1 MKIKHKFLIITVINI
16 IILVAITYFMFQF
29 SYFTYINRY
38 QEHYISQNFS
48 AINSILDNEKHNLS
62 NIAFTLSHL
71 DETYDFN
78 NQLNYNYMSN
88 YLSLERLRSL
98 DLTMIAF
105 LDKKGTLLY
114 KTHPEND
121 LTSATH
127 ILGHLNTDKRHLEDI
142 FSSDPNYVHAG
153 LLNVDERN
161 YIVAIS
167 PITKSLSSER
177 NGYLVMVREFQ
188 QPLTDVLKNTYN
200 VSITHMQNY
209 ATYRSRTIKDI
220 NGSPSMA
227 IIISDHHTDFNFA
240 SYYTKIFAI
249 SLLLFV
255 LLTYI
260 VNIIIIDKLILKRL
274 HKLSS
279 FLDTVATTKDTV
291 LSLEMQGNDEFN
303 EVAMSLNHI
312 LKEFHTVYQDI
323 NEMENR
329 YVQIMEATNDG
340 YLALN
345 ISTKEIYIS
354 PKWKEMIDYKGDNP
368 KELFLNYSSK
378 IHPDCLP
385 NLKSTFKLIKSGLSD
400 YFQVE
405 YKVIKSSGSYIW
417 VLHRGKIVEKDENGN
432 PLRLISTLTN
442 ITDRKR
448 HEDEIS
454 FLSYSDRLTGLNNRA
469 YMENK
474 LKILDDSLNSNYF
487 IIMADINGLKLVN
500 DNLGYKEGDRL
511 LHYTSS
517 ILKTN
522 CSSDDIIS
530 RWGGDAFVILCKNKD
545 LNYVFDLVDSI
556 KKDCNKAS
564 SFPFKVSVA
573 LGYARNTARYS
584 NTQAVM
590 GLAEKRM
597 YRNKLLEPRS
607 ARSATIM
614 SLSRSL
620 YEKHNETEEHT
631 MRIRNLSL
639 KLGKML
645 YLSHDILDELELLS
659 LLHDIGKI
667 GIPDHI
673 LMKPSKLN
681 DDEWE
686 IMKTHTSI
694 GYRIAQSTP
703 ELAHIADEILAHH
716 ERYDG
721 QGYPN
726 GLKGDEIPLLSRIIN
741 VIDSFDVMTYRR
753 IYKEAFTVEAA
764 VEELKR
770 CSGTQFDAF
779 IVQKFIKLLEEEKA
793 I

>member
-1 MKIKHKFLIITVINI
+1 M
-16 IILVAITYFMFQF
+16 M
-29 SYFTYINRY
+29 
-38 QEHYISQNFS
+38 
-48 AINSILDNEKHNLS
+48 
-62 NIAFTLSHL
+62 
-71 DETYDFN
+71 
-78 NQLNYNYMSN
+78 
-88 YLSLERLRSL
+88 
-98 DLTMIAF
+98 AF
-105 LDKKGTLLY
+105 LDEKGILIY
-114 KTHPEND
+114 KIHPEHD
-121 LTSATH
+121 GSVSTH
-127 ILGHLNTDKRHLEDI
+127 ILNSLNTDEKHLETI
-142 FSSDPNYVHAG
+142 FSSDSEYVHSG
-153 LLNVDERN
+153 LLNVGEKN
-161 YIVAIS
+161 YIVTIS
-167 PITKSLSSER
+167 PITKSLSGER
-177 NGYLVMVREFQ
+177 SGYLVLVREFQ
-188 QPLTDVLKNTYN
+188 KSLNDALKNAYN
-200 VSITHMQNY
+200 ASITSSLQDDAKY
-209 ATYRSRTIKDI
+209 KSQTIKDI
-220 NGSPSMA
+220 NGIPSIA
-227 IIISDHHTDFNFA
+227 ITISKNQSDLNIA
-240 SYYTKIFAI
+240 SYYVKTF
-249 SLLLFV
+249 SLSFLLLV
-255 LLTYI
+255 LLTCI
-260 VNIIIIDKLILKRL
+260 INIIIIDKLVIKRI

-279 FLDTVATTKDTV
+279 FLDTVATKKNTS
-291 LSLEMQGNDEFN
+291 LSLEMKGNDELN
-303 EVAMSLNHI
+303 KAAMSLNHI
-312 LKEFHTVYQDI
+312 LKELHTVYEKVNQL
-323 NEMENR
+323 EKR
-329 YVQIMEATNDG
+329 YMQIMEATNEG
-340 YLALN
+340 YLEVN
-345 ISTKEIYIS
+345 IATREMYIS
-354 PKWKEMIDYKGDNP
+354 PKWKEMMDYKGSTP

-378 IHPDCLP
+378 IHPDCLS
-385 NLKSTFKLIKSGLSD
+385 NLKSTFKLMQSGLSD
-400 YFQVE
+400 YFQLE
-405 YKVIKSSGSYIW
+405 YKVLKSSGSYIW
-417 VLHRGKIVEKDENGN
+417 VLHRGKIIEKDENGT

-469 YMENK
+469 YMENQ
-474 LKILDDSLNSNYF
+474 LRILDDSINSNYF

-500 DNLGYKEGDRL
+500 DNLGHKEGDRL
-511 LHYTSS
+511 LQYTSS
-517 ILKTN
+517 VLKAN

-556 KKDCNKAS
+556 KKDCNKAT
-564 SFPFKVSVA
+564 SFPFKVSIA
-573 LGYARNTARYS
+573 LGYAKNTAKYYS
-584 NTQAVM
+584 TQAVM

-631 MRIRNLSL
+631 MRIRNLCL
-639 KLGKML
+639 KLGNRL

-673 LMKPSKLN
+673 LMKPSKLD

-741 VIDSFDVMTYRR
+741 VVDSFDVMTYKRS
-753 IYKEAFTVEAA
+753 YKEAFTVQAA
-764 VEELKR
+764 IEELKR
-770 CSGTQFDAF
+770 CSGTQFDPF
-779 IVQKFIKLLEEEKA
+779 IVKKFIKLLKDEKV